1 LASLGVSLEGRS
13 SSQGDS
19 VDLELRLC
27 VSEGTL
33 SELDLAHVS
42 KCALGRQHNVN
53 HISSLNL
60 SNACMKSLAY
70 HLRAQRH
77 YTYLLYKAEETNRIT
92 YWANTHKKR
101 KVSSEDHSSHVY
113 EGIWSRDVQS

>member
-1 LASLGVSLEGRS
+1 VGGEAPVTPVSSLDSSPWTYPTNRAITS

-42 KCALGRQHNVN
+42 KCALGRQQRVQLAFTKAPTDNTFPWSYYDWTSLD
-53 HISSLNL
+53 HITS
-60 SNACMKSLAY
+60 
-70 HLRAQRH
+70 
-77 YTYLLYKAEETNRIT
+77 
-92 YWANTHKKR
+92 
-101 KVSSEDHSSHVY
+101 
-113 EGIWSRDVQS
+113 